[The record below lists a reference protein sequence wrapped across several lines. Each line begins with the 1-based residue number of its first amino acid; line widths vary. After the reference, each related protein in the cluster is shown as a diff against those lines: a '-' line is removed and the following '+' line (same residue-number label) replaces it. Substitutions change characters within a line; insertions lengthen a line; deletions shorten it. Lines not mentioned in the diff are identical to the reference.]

1 MSYSD
6 KAHIQ
11 KVNTFEDITIE
22 LRNLY
27 DAKNR
32 DYGDSFGQSF
42 QKWGLPMSCIRLGD
56 KLNRLESFAQ
66 KKDMHVSDES
76 VEDTLRDL
84 ANYTIMTLIELQMAK
99 KEMEGEQS
107 CLK

>member
-1 MSYSD
+1 MAYTE
-6 KAHIQ
+6 KQHQ
-11 KVNTFEDITIE
+11 KKVNAFEDVTIN

-66 KKDMHVSDES
+66 KKDMQVDDES
-76 VEDTLRDL
+76 MEDTLMDM
-84 ANYTIMTLIELQMAK
+84 ANYAIMTLVEMNMRKK
-99 KEMEGEQS
+99 KEE
-107 CLK
+107 

>member
-1 MSYSD
+1 MAYTESD
-6 KAHIQ
+6 HLQ
-11 KVNTFEDITIE
+11 KVNTFEDVSIA

-56 KLNRLESFAQ
+56 KLNRLESFAM
-66 KKDMHVSDES
+66 KKNMLVNDES
-76 VEDTLRDL
+76 VEDTLMDM
-84 ANYTIMTLIELQMAK
+84 ANYAIMTLVELRMAK
-99 KEMEGEQS
+99 HKKEE
-107 CLK
+107 

>member
-1 MSYSD
+1 MAYTE
-6 KAHIQ
+6 KEHIQ
-11 KVNTFEDITIE
+11 KVNAFEDITIG

-27 DAKNR
+27 DAKNL

-42 QKWGLPMSCIRLGD
+42 RKWGLPMACIRLGD

-66 KKDMHVSDES
+66 KRDMHVIDES

-84 ANYTIMTLIELQMAK
+84 ANYSIMTLIELEMAK
-99 KEMEGEQS
+99 KGE
-107 CLK
+107 K

>member
-1 MSYSD
+1 MAYTE
-6 KAHIQ
+6 KQHQ
-11 KVNTFEDITIE
+11 KRVNTFEDITIE

-32 DYGDSFGQSF
+32 DYGNSFGQSF
-42 QKWGLPMSCIRLGD
+42 EKWGLPMSCIRLGD
-56 KLNRLESFAQ
+56 KLNRLESFAK
-66 KKDMHVSDES
+66 KKDMHVNDES

-84 ANYTIMTLIELQMAK
+84 ANYTIMTLIEIRMAN
-99 KEMEGEQS
+99 ENEEGEQL

>member
-1 MSYSD
+1 MAYTE
-6 KAHIQ
+6 KQHQQ
-11 KVNTFEDITIE
+11 KVNAFEDVTIN

-66 KKDMHVSDES
+66 KKDMQVGDES
-76 VEDTLRDL
+76 VEDTLMDM
-84 ANYTIMTLIELQMAK
+84 ANYAIMTLVEMNMRKK
-99 KEMEGEQS
+99 KEE
-107 CLK
+107 

>member
-1 MSYSD
+1 MAYTE
-6 KAHIQ
+6 KEHQ
-11 KVNTFEDITIE
+11 MKVNAFEDITIG

-42 QKWGLPMSCIRLGD
+42 RKWGLPMACIRLGD

-66 KKDMHVSDES
+66 NKDMQVNDES
-76 VEDTLRDL
+76 VEDTLCDM
-84 ANYTIMTLIELQMAK
+84 ANYAIMTLIEIKRAK
-99 KEMEGEQS
+99 KEEE
-107 CLK
+107 

>member
-1 MSYSD
+1 MAYSE
-6 KAHIQ
+6 KAHQ
-11 KVNTFEDITIE
+11 TKVNTFEDITIQ

-42 QKWGLPMSCIRLGD
+42 EKWGLPMSCIRLGD

-66 KKDMHVSDES
+66 KKEMKVNDEK
-76 VEDTLRDL
+76 VEDTLMDL
-84 ANYTIMTLIELQMAK
+84 ANYAIMTLVELNTK
-99 KEMEGEQS
+99 KEGDIDNV
-107 CLK
+107 

>member
-1 MSYSD
+1 MYSE
-6 KAHIQ
+6 KEHQ
-11 KVNTFEDITIE
+11 MKVNVFEDITIE
-22 LRNLY
+22 LRDLY

-42 QKWGLPMSCIRLGD
+42 RKWGLPMSCIRLGD

-66 KKDMHVSDES
+66 KKDMLVNDES

-84 ANYTIMTLIELQMAK
+84 ANYAIMTMIELLMAK
-99 KEMEGEQS
+99 KEEE
-107 CLK
+107 

>member
-1 MSYSD
+1 MAYTE
-6 KAHIQ
+6 KQHQQ
-11 KVNTFEDITIE
+11 KVNAFEDVTIN

-42 QKWGLPMSCIRLGD
+42 QKWGLPMACIRLGD

-66 KKDMHVSDES
+66 KKDMKVEDES
-76 VEDTLRDL
+76 VEDTLMDM
-84 ANYTIMTLIELQMAK
+84 ANYAIMTLVEMNMRKK
-99 KEMEGEQS
+99 KEE
-107 CLK
+107 

>member
-1 MSYSD
+1 MYSE
-6 KAHIQ
+6 KEHQ
-11 KVNTFEDITIE
+11 MKVNAFEDITIG

-42 QKWGLPMSCIRLGD
+42 RKWGLPMSCIRLGD

-66 KKDMHVSDES
+66 KKDMLVNDES

-99 KEMEGEQS
+99 KEEE
-107 CLK
+107 

>member
-1 MSYSD
+1 MAYTE
-6 KAHIQ
+6 KQHQQ
-11 KVNTFEDITIE
+11 KVNAFEDVTIN

-66 KKDMHVSDES
+66 KKDMQVDDES
-76 VEDTLRDL
+76 VEDTLMDM
-84 ANYTIMTLIELQMAK
+84 ANYAIMTLVEMNMRK
-99 KEMEGEQS
+99 KNEEE
-107 CLK
+107 

>member
-1 MSYSD
+1 MAYTE
-6 KAHIQ
+6 KQHQQ
-11 KVNTFEDITIE
+11 KVNAFEDVTIN

-42 QKWGLPMSCIRLGD
+42 QKWGLPMACIRLGD

-66 KKDMHVSDES
+66 KKDMQVDDES
-76 VEDTLRDL
+76 VEDTLMDM
-84 ANYTIMTLIELQMAK
+84 ANYAIMTLVELNMRKK
-99 KEMEGEQS
+99 KEE
-107 CLK
+107 

>member
-1 MSYSD
+1 MAYTE
-6 KAHIQ
+6 KQHQQ
-11 KVNTFEDITIE
+11 KVNAFEDVTIN

-27 DAKNR
+27 DAKNL

-66 KKDMHVSDES
+66 KKDMQVDDES
-76 VEDTLRDL
+76 VEDTLMDM
-84 ANYTIMTLIELQMAK
+84 ANYAIMTLVEMNMRKK
-99 KEMEGEQS
+99 KEE
-107 CLK
+107 

>member
-1 MSYSD
+1 MAYTE
-6 KAHIQ
+6 KQHQ
-11 KVNTFEDITIE
+11 LKVNAFEDITIE

-27 DAKNR
+27 DAKNL

-56 KLNRLESFAQ
+56 KLNRLESFAK
-66 KKDMHVSDES
+66 KKDMYVSDES

-99 KEMEGEQS
+99 KETEGEQL

>member
-1 MSYSD
+1 MPYTE
-6 KAHIQ
+6 KQHQQ
-11 KVNTFEDITIE
+11 KVNVFEDITVE

-66 KKDMHVSDES
+66 KKDMYVSDES

-84 ANYTIMTLIELQMAK
+84 ANYTIMTLVELRMAK
-99 KEMEGEQS
+99 KETEGEQS

>member
-1 MSYSD
+1 MVYSE
-6 KAHIQ
+6 KEHQ
-11 KVNTFEDITIE
+11 LKVNAFEDITIE

-42 QKWGLPMSCIRLGD
+42 RKWGLPMSCIRLGD
-56 KLNRLESFAQ
+56 KLNRLDSFAQ

-76 VEDTLRDL
+76 VEDTLCDM
-84 ANYTIMTLIELQMAK
+84 ANYAIMTLVELRMAK
-99 KEMEGEQS
+99 NKEE
-107 CLK
+107 

>member
-1 MSYSD
+1 MAYTE
-6 KAHIQ
+6 KHHQQ
-11 KVNTFEDITIE
+11 KVNAFEDVTIN

-66 KKDMHVSDES
+66 KKDMQVDDES
-76 VEDTLRDL
+76 VEDTLMDM
-84 ANYTIMTLIELQMAK
+84 ANYAIMTLVEMNMRKK
-99 KEMEGEQS
+99 KEE
-107 CLK
+107 

>member
-1 MSYSD
+1 MSYTE
-6 KAHIQ
+6 KQHQA

-22 LRNLY
+22 LRTLY

-42 QKWGLPMSCIRLGD
+42 EKWGLPMSCIRLGD

-66 KKDMHVSDES
+66 KKDMQVSDES
-76 VEDTLRDL
+76 IVDTLMDM
-84 ANYTIMTLIELQMAK
+84 ANYAIMTLVELRMAEDK
-99 KEMEGEQS
+99 KEV
-107 CLK
+107 

>member
-1 MSYSD
+1 MAYTE
-6 KAHIQ
+6 KQHQQ
-11 KVNTFEDITIE
+11 KVNAFEDVTIN

-66 KKDMHVSDES
+66 KKDMQVDDER
-76 VEDTLRDL
+76 VEDTLMDM
-84 ANYTIMTLIELQMAK
+84 ANYAIMTLVEMNMRKK
-99 KEMEGEQS
+99 KEE
-107 CLK
+107 